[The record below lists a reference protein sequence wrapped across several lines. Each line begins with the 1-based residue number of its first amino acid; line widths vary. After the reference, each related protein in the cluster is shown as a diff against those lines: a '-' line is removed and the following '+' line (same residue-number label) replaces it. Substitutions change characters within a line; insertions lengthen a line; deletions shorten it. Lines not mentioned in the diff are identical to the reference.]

1 VKKLFY
7 ILIGLVLI
15 PVALNAQGTLSLKQ
29 IYDNLTTNYYTKTA
43 SDGKYATSA
52 DVSGKADKTYV
63 DANFATTAENALKQN
78 ISDMVD
84 YYTKTAAD
92 LLLSDKADTDSVYT
106 KTAAD
111 LLFAAKAN
119 SADVYTTDEVNIL
132 LNAKLDAVTIN
143 DYYLKTETYSTGEIA
158 LLLAAKAATADVYTT
173 DEVNILLNAKLD
185 AATITNYYLKTE
197 TYNTGE
203 IALLLAAKADAADVY
218 DTAAINL
225 LLADKA
231 DTSSVTAVSD
241 ALAAHTGEVSGAH
254 QGSAIAI
261 DSSGFTGNLKLADD
275 TVQKAL
281 ATLDALSGL
290 PATNAITKIYGTL
303 DDIGS
308 DTGVVWLIGTNG
320 VTIDRTS
327 NTFEVNIDSAT
338 KFNDYYN
345 KAQTNATIEA
355 ALAAIP
361 AGGGTAIEDIGT
373 YIESNTTWEFDA
385 DYDTTAVCI
394 YRNRIYQ
401 PRSLFTTVDVS
412 SKTRVVF
419 TSAINASDE
428 IILISNK

>member
-1 VKKLFY
+1 MKKLFY

-63 DANFATTAENALKQN
+63 DANFATSADVSGKADKTYVDANFATSAENALKQN

-119 SADVYTTDEVNIL
+119 S
-132 LNAKLDAVTIN
+132 
-143 DYYLKTETYSTGEIA
+143 
-158 LLLAAKAATADVYTT
+158 ADVYTT

-231 DTSSVTAVSD
+231 DTSSVTIVSD

-281 ATLDALSGL
+281 ATLDALAGL

-320 VTIDRTS
+320 VSVNRTS

-355 ALAAIP
+355 AIAAIP
-361 AGGGTAIEDIGT
+361 AGGGTAVEDEGT
-373 YIESNTTWEFDA
+373 YIGSNTTWEFDA

>member
-1 VKKLFY
+1 MKKLFY

-63 DANFATTAENALKQN
+63 DANFATSAENALKQN

-119 SADVYTTDEVNIL
+119 S
-132 LNAKLDAVTIN
+132 
-143 DYYLKTETYSTGEIA
+143 
-158 LLLAAKAATADVYTT
+158 ADVYTT

-231 DTSSVTAVSD
+231 DTSSVTIVSD

-281 ATLDALSGL
+281 ATLDALAGL

-320 VTIDRTS
+320 VSVNRTS

-355 ALAAIP
+355 AIAAIP
-361 AGGGTAIEDIGT
+361 AGGGTAVEDEGT
-373 YIESNTTWEFDA
+373 YIGSNTTWEFDA

>member
-63 DANFATTAENALKQN
+63 DANFATSADVSGKADKTYVDANFATSAENALKQN

-119 SADVYTTDEVNIL
+119 S
-132 LNAKLDAVTIN
+132 
-143 DYYLKTETYSTGEIA
+143 
-158 LLLAAKAATADVYTT
+158 ADVYTT

-231 DTSSVTAVSD
+231 DTSSVTIVSD

-281 ATLDALSGL
+281 ATLDALAGL

-320 VTIDRTS
+320 VSVNRTS

-355 ALAAIP
+355 AIAAIP
-361 AGGGTAIEDIGT
+361 AGGGTAVEDEGT
-373 YIESNTTWEFDA
+373 YIGSNTTWEFDA